1 MSNKPMRPLL
11 SLFIGLSMIT
21 GMIYPTLITGI
32 AQTLWPF
39 QANGSLIE
47 RDGKPQ
53 GSLLIGR
60 SITDARD
67 FWGRPSATADKPY
80 NALASGGSNL
90 GANNP
95 ALIQAVRERAA
106 ALRASNP
113 TQTEPIPIDL
123 LTASASGLDPEISL
137 AAALWQV
144 PRVAHARGLPP
155 DQVAAV
161 VQRVAVL
168 PASQL
173 LAPARVNA
181 ELLNEA
187 LEHMQPTDRLTQ

>member
-1 MSNKPMRPLL
+1 MTNTGLRPLL
-11 SLFIGLSMIT
+11 SLFIGLSMAT
-21 GMIYPTLITGI
+21 GLIYPALITGV

-60 SITDARD
+60 SVTDARD
-67 FWGRPSATADKPY
+67 FWGRPSATAEKPY

-106 ALRASNP
+106 ALHASNP

-181 ELLNEA
+181 GLLNEA
-187 LEHMQPTDRLTQ
+187 LEHMQPTDRLTR